1 LLILVL
7 DVENPGLRTLLS
19 FLNRVGSMAP
29 ANFTAP
35 CEGGWRG
42 YGMVS
47 QYLRFCLEQGLI
59 RVVAE
64 KRGRGH
70 YSSRDYDLSERGR
83 RLLEVFEE
91 LGALESPGVIK
102 HRETCRLQP

>member
-1 LLILVL
+1 MVL

-19 FLNRVGSMAP
+19 FLNRVGSRAP
-29 ANFTAP
+29 ANFTAL

-47 QYLRFCLEQGLI
+47 RYLRFSLKYGLI

-64 KRGRGH
+64 RRGRGR
-70 YSSRDYDLSERGR
+70 YPSRDYDLSERGR
-83 RLLEVFEE
+83 RLLEIFEE
-91 LGALESPGVIK
+91 QGASNPRVYKNRKTG
-102 HRETCRLQP
+102 

>member
-7 DVENPGLRTLLS
+7 DVENPRLRTLLS

-29 ANFTAP
+29 ANFTAL

-47 QYLRFCLEQGLI
+47 QYLRFCLEQRLI

-64 KRGRGH
+64 RRETER
-70 YSSRDYDLSERGR
+70 YPSRDYDLSEKGW
-83 RLLEVFEE
+83 RLLKIFEE
-91 LGALESPGVIK
+91 LGALESPGEKNTWRPV
-102 HRETCRLQP
+102 RQQP